1 VAILERGPK
10 EGFWGAERS
19 HRKYEISGRQHTGIC
34 KSFKIF
40 FHFVKL
46 SEIFPKDWKD
56 WEDTRGNLVEQ
67 HGWYTSLGW
76 QFIVIL
82 TPEREDALST

>member
-1 VAILERGPK
+1 M
-10 EGFWGAERS
+10 
-19 HRKYEISGRQHTGIC
+19 
-34 KSFKIF
+34 
-40 FHFVKL
+40 KL

-82 TPEREDALST
+82 TPEREDALTKNSHRIFLLQRVGAAQM